1 MQKAAHQFPA
11 LTLRTYDVNFI
22 IITSR
27 YSRQH
32 APSSQDA
39 SKPGSENAPA
49 RLSPFALEGAPRVI
63 STPLAGALTCIVIW
77 LALGGLSLMPAAN
90 ASFARNLA
98 FPVGA
103 LTGLALAAFGLGA
116 IWEPASTA
124 TLLLGLPDLPF
135 HVRIDP
141 LAGFFLVLLG
151 AVSSGI
157 SVYAAGYFR
166 GETSGR
172 LTLIGLQYFVFL
184 ASMALVIL
192 ADDAYLFMVAWETM
206 ALASYFLVTTDHQQ
220 GAIRSAGFLYLL
232 IAHLGALAI
241 LLCFGIMSG
250 GRGDYSFAA
259 LRASQLT
266 PAWATVAFL
275 LAFFGFGAKAG
286 MIPLHAW
293 LPEAHPA
300 APSPVSA
307 LMSGVMIKTAIYGMV
322 RVIYDL
328 IGGLRWEW
336 GVIVLVIAAGTTL
349 FGVLYA
355 LMQHDLKR
363 LLAYHS
369 VENIGI
375 ILLGIGM
382 SIVFIGFG
390 HPVAGALGLVAALYH
405 TLNHAVFKGLL
416 FLGAGSVLHARGLRD
431 LNDMGGLARTMPRT
445 ALYFLVGALAISA
458 LPPLNGFVSEW
469 LTFQT
474 ALQAPILGHSVV
486 RSILPLFAA
495 TLALAGALTA
505 MCFVKVYG
513 IAFLGQPREPRHP
526 SRDAEAHHGGDGG
539 VLEQI
544 GMAWLAVGCVVLGVF
559 PVTMMVVL
567 SRVATSLTG
576 TGLPQEALTAGWLW
590 LVPTKSAQ
598 ASYSPVI
605 FLVVIVGVVMLT
617 ALLVHRLYHG
627 RVRRAPAWDC
637 GFPEQTPRM
646 QDTADA
652 FGQPIRHVFGPLY
665 LMKRTMPGPDDPS
678 PRFTLKIE
686 DRHWYWLYL
695 PVAWLTEFVSE
706 KVSLLQQGRIS
717 VYLLYSFLT
726 LIALLVFVA

>member
-1 MQKAAHQFPA
+1 
-11 LTLRTYDVNFI
+11 
-22 IITSR
+22 
-27 YSRQH
+27 
-32 APSSQDA
+32 
-39 SKPGSENAPA
+39 
-49 RLSPFALEGAPRVI
+49 VI
-63 STPLAGALTCIVIW
+63 ATPLFGALACVCVWLGLGALSLIPAGA
-77 LALGGLSLMPAAN
+77 AA
-90 ASFARNLA
+90 FARRAA
-98 FPVGA
+98 FPIGA
-103 LTGLALAAFGLGA
+103 LAGLALAAFGLQA
-116 IWEPASTA
+116 IWEPVASA
-124 TLLLGLPDLPF
+124 TLVLGLPDLPF
-135 HVRIDP
+135 HVRSDP
-141 LAGFFLVLLG
+141 LAGFFLFLLG
-151 AVSSGI
+151 AVSAGI

-166 GETSGR
+166 RETPTR
-172 LTLIGLQYFVFL
+172 LALIGLQYFVFL

-220 GAIRSAGFLYLL
+220 AAIRSAGFLYLL
-232 IAHLGALAI
+232 IAHLGAIAI
-241 LLCFGIMSG
+241 LLCFGILHG
-250 GRGDYSFAA
+250 GRGDYTFAA
-259 LRASQLT
+259 LSSTELT
-266 PAWATVAFL
+266 PFWATIAFL

-336 GVIVLVIAAGTTL
+336 GVVVLGIAAGTTL

-375 ILLGIGM
+375 ILLGIGL
-382 SIVFIGFG
+382 SIVFVGFG
-390 HPVAGALGLVAALYH
+390 HPVAGALGLIAALYH

-416 FLGAGSVLHARGLRD
+416 FLGAGSILHSQGLRD
-431 LNDMGGLARTMPRT
+431 LNDMGGLIRAMPRT
-445 ALYFLVGALAISA
+445 ALFFLVGALAISA

-469 LTFQT
+469 LTFQA
-474 ALQAPILGHSVV
+474 ALQAPILGHGVV
-486 RSILPLFAA
+486 RSILPLLAA

-526 SRDAEAHHGGDGG
+526 VREADAHRGDAGL
-539 VLEQI
+539 LEQI
-544 GMAWLAVGCVVLGVF
+544 GMAWLAVGCVLLGVL
-559 PVTMMVVL
+559 PVAMLFVL
-567 SRVATSLTG
+567 NRVATTLVGS
-576 TGLPQEALTAGWLW
+576 GLSADALASGWLW
-590 LVPTKSAQ
+590 LVPTTSAQ

-605 FLVVIVGVVMLT
+605 FLVVILGVVMLT
-617 ALLVHRLYHG
+617 ALLVHRFYHG
-627 RVRRAPAWDC
+627 RVRRSHPWDC
-637 GFPEQTPRM
+637 GFPEQTARM

-652 FGQPIRHVFGPLY
+652 FGQPIRHVFGPVY
-665 LMKRTMPGPDDPS
+665 LMKRTLPGPEDAV
-678 PRFTLKIE
+678 PRYTLKIE
-686 DRHWYWLYL
+686 DRHWYWIYL
-695 PVAWLTEFVSE
+695 PVARLAEFVSAQ
-706 KVSLLQQGRIS
+706 VAFLQRGRIS
-717 VYLLYSFLT
+717 IYLLYSFLT